1 MTDTEAYKIIGERV
15 KQIVELPEIQA
26 KMVRMA
32 KERGKEAA
40 ENWAYMM
47 AIGTLIGMPN
57 T

>member
-1 MTDTEAYKIIGERV
+1 MTDKEAYEIIGERV

-26 KMVRMA
+26 KMVKMA
-32 KERGKEAA
+32 KKDGKKAA
-40 ENWAYMM
+40 ENWAYML